1 MFFLLPFDSECAG
14 EGVDAHRHGP
24 IGSAFPAAIR
34 AALAGG
40 RLYARRRQNAP
51 DQHLHR
57 RVSGNKCLRTF
68 LLVGIRACVE
78 RSPNS
83 SGACIGQN
91 EARRTAG
98 RVWFRCCVRCSRPT
112 IAGFVRSFRTG
123 IWRGGLPS
131 FRAQSSSFRKADTQK
146 CAMRSLR
153 AMTPSP
159 GVPSGSALRPYF
171 LK

>member
-98 RVWFRCCVRCSRPT
+98 RVWFRCCEQ
-112 IAGFVRSFRTG
+112 
-123 IWRGGLPS
+123 LPS
-131 FRAQSSSFRKADTQK
+131 PVGKELRVD
-146 CAMRSLR
+146 CAAASGALARL
-153 AMTPSP
+153 SP
-159 GVPSGSALRPYF
+159 GSLGAFGPVSGVVACLHSGRRVRAFAKPIRRNARCVPCGL
-171 LK
+171 